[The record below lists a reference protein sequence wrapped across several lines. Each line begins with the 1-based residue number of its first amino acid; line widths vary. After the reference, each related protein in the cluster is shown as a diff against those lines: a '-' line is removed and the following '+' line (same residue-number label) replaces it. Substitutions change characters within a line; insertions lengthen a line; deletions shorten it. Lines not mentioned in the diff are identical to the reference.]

1 MKVLSIVSETC
12 TSFAMHNHNHLPP
25 CQQLTLAIAV
35 SSEASPQLVYNYPA
49 ITTYTLP
56 LVYNTP
62 LVYKAGGN
70 SLLLEVL
77 LGPRLDLQ
85 TDPAFARRPQSDLCT
100 IQGK

>member
-1 MKVLSIVSETC
+1 MRALTIVSETC
-12 TSFAMHNHNHLPP
+12 TSLEICNHNHLPP

-56 LVYNTP
+56 LVYNMP
-62 LVYKAGGN
+62 LVYKAGGSGS

-77 LGPRLDLQ
+77 LGPRLDLP
-85 TDPAFARRPQSDLCT
+85 TDPDLCT
-100 IQGK
+100 IQG

>member
-12 TSFAMHNHNHLPP
+12 TSFAIYNHNYLPP

-35 SSEASPQLVYNYPA
+35 STKADPQLLYNYPAA

-56 LVYNTP
+56 LVYNMP
-62 LVYKAGGN
+62 LVYKAGDSGS

-77 LGPRLDLQ
+77 LGPRLDHP
-85 TDPAFARRPQSDLCT
+85 TDPDFCT
-100 IQGK
+100 IQG